1 MTKRYLSENEELMKE
16 WNWEANTDLDPVKLT
31 IGSNKKV
38 WWKCPI
44 CQGEWQATIS
54 DRTRKDSTGCPYCA
68 GKKALKGYN
77 DLETKYPNVAK
88 QWHPIK
94 NGDLTPSDVISGS
107 GKNAWWICSK
117 GHEYEQVIERRVKH
131 PDSCP
136 ICSGQ
141 RVAEGINDL
150 QSRYPNVAKE
160 WHKEKNGDILPTA
173 ITWGSN
179 KKFWWKCSK
188 CGYEWQARVAD
199 RTRDN
204 TGCPACAN
212 KVLFKGYNDLATI
225 FPEIAKE
232 WHPTKNNNL
241 TPSDVVSGSGK
252 KVWWLCSKGH
262 EYQQSVLQKTII
274 GQGCPICAN
283 QKILIGYNDL
293 ATTHP
298 EIAKE
303 WQPIKNGDLTPSDVI
318 AGSKRKIWWICSKGH
333 EYEQSLDKR
342 TKRGFSCPYC
352 SNHKAW
358 KGYNDLATINPE
370 LSKEWHPVKNGSL
383 KPTEVT
389 ASSGKTVWWKCPI
402 GHEYQASIHSRNTGK
417 TNCPI
422 CNLRKSTSF
431 PEQAILYYV
440 RKLWPNSLNKYKDCF
455 ENSMEFDVYIPELK
469 IAIEYDG
476 AHWHKTESEYKR
488 EIKKY
493 EFCKKN
499 EIYLIRIKEHSDKSW
514 NDTADK
520 IYYVPK
526 INKRDFYQ
534 LERIIIHL
542 LDSIRGLKPI
552 FWEVNIERD
561 KNEILDYLSK
571 IDSSLA
577 EERPD
582 VAAKW
587 NYEKNGNL
595 YPNMF
600 SVGSQEVVWWKCK
613 DCGHEWR
620 TSISHMTRKGRYGCP
635 LCSRFLRG
643 RKFTKEMASKIGSL
657 AKTMPE
663 LAKEWHP
670 TKNGN
675 LTPNDITAGRFKPV
689 WWLCPKCGHEWQS
702 SPNSRKKGIGCP
714 CCSGRVPKIG
724 HNDLETKFPEIA
736 QEWDNE
742 QNFPLKANEV
752 LPGSG
757 RKVWWKCSQCGHT
770 WKKEVRLRVKGSK
783 CPKCSKN
790 QLDFE
795 F

>member
-16 WNWEANTDLDPVKLT
+16 WDFEANKDLDPIKLT

-88 QWHPIK
+88 QWHPTK
-94 NGDLTPSDVISGS
+94 NG
-107 GKNAWWICSK
+107 
-117 GHEYEQVIERRVKH
+117 
-131 PDSCP
+131 
-136 ICSGQ
+136 
-141 RVAEGINDL
+141 
-150 QSRYPNVAKE
+150 
-160 WHKEKNGDILPTA
+160 
-173 ITWGSN
+173 
-179 KKFWWKCSK
+179 
-188 CGYEWQARVAD
+188 
-199 RTRDN
+199 
-204 TGCPACAN
+204 
-212 KVLFKGYNDLATI
+212 
-225 FPEIAKE
+225 
-232 WHPTKNNNL
+232 NL

-252 KVWWLCSKGH
+252 KVWWICSKGHEFKQVIERRVKHPDSCPVCSGQKVAEGINDLQSRYPNVANEWHKEKNGNILPTAITWGSNKKFWWICSKCGYEWQAIVSDRTSGHNGCPACANKALFKGYNDLATRFPKIAKEWHPTKNGDLTSSDVVSGSGKKVWWICSKGH
-262 EYQQSVLQKTII
+262 EYQQSVLQRTSI
-274 GQGCPICAN
+274 GQGCPICTN

-303 WQPIKNGDLTPSDVI
+303 WHPTKNGDLTPSDVI
-318 AGSKRKIWWICSKGH
+318 AGSKRKIWWICSKEH

-342 TKRGFSCPYC
+342 TQRGFSCPYC
-352 SNHKAW
+352 SGHKAW
-358 KGYNDLATINPE
+358 KGFNDFETVYPNIA
-370 LSKEWHPVKNGSL
+370 KEWHPTKNGFL
-383 KPTEVT
+383 KPSDVT
-389 ASSGKTVWWKCPI
+389 SGSGKIVWWKCPI
-402 GHEYQASIHSRNTGK
+402 GHEYQASIHDRGSGQ

-422 CNLRKSTSF
+422 CNSSRLTSF
-431 PEQAILYYV
+431 GEQSIYYYI
-440 RKLWPNSLNKYKDCF
+440 KKIYPDTLNRYNELF
-455 ENSMEFDVYIPELK
+455 SNSMEFDVYIPSLK
-469 IAIEYDG
+469 TAIEYDG
-476 AHWHKTESEYKR
+476 GHWHQTEDEHKR

-493 EFCKKN
+493 NFCKEN
-499 EIYLIRIKEHSDKSW
+499 NIILIRVKEENQQNWNDVADRIYYIPKTKRNDFSKLEQAIYSIINDIIKNTKIDIDISRDKLEIQNYLYKIEHSL
-514 NDTADK
+514 AD
-520 IYYVPK
+520 
-526 INKRDFYQ
+526 
-534 LERIIIHL
+534 
-542 LDSIRGLKPI
+542 
-552 FWEVNIERD
+552 
-561 KNEILDYLSK
+561 
-571 IDSSLA
+571 
-577 EERPD
+577 ERPD

-600 SVGSQEVVWWKCK
+600 SVGSREVVWWKCK

-643 RKFTKEMASKIGSL
+643 RKFTKEMANKIGSL
-657 AKTMPE
+657 AKTLPE

-702 SPNSRKKGIGCP
+702 SPNNRKKGIGCP

>member
-88 QWHPIK
+88 QWHPTK
-94 NGDLTPSDVISGS
+94 NG
-107 GKNAWWICSK
+107 
-117 GHEYEQVIERRVKH
+117 
-131 PDSCP
+131 
-136 ICSGQ
+136 
-141 RVAEGINDL
+141 
-150 QSRYPNVAKE
+150 
-160 WHKEKNGDILPTA
+160 
-173 ITWGSN
+173 
-179 KKFWWKCSK
+179 
-188 CGYEWQARVAD
+188 
-199 RTRDN
+199 
-204 TGCPACAN
+204 
-212 KVLFKGYNDLATI
+212 
-225 FPEIAKE
+225 
-232 WHPTKNNNL
+232 NL

-252 KVWWLCSKGH
+252 KVWWICSKGH
-262 EYQQSVLQKTII
+262 EYQQSVLQRTSI
-274 GQGCPICAN
+274 GQGCPICTN

-303 WQPIKNGDLTPSDVI
+303 WHPTKNGDLTPSDVI
-318 AGSKRKIWWICSKGH
+318 AGSNKKVWWICSMGH
-333 EYEQSLDKR
+333 EYQQSLIKR

-352 SNHKAW
+352 SGHKAW
-358 KGYNDLATINPE
+358 KGFNDFETVYPNIA
-370 LSKEWHPVKNGSL
+370 KEWHPTKNGFL
-383 KPTEVT
+383 KPSDVT
-389 ASSGKTVWWKCPI
+389 SGSGKIVWWKCPI
-402 GHEYQASIHSRNTGK
+402 GHEYQASIHDRGSGQ

-422 CNLRKSTSF
+422 CNSSRLTSF
-431 PEQAILYYV
+431 GEQSIYYYI
-440 RKLWPNSLNKYKDCF
+440 KKIYPDTLNRYNELF
-455 ENSMEFDVYIPELK
+455 SNSMEFDVYIPSLK
-469 IAIEYDG
+469 TAIEYDG
-476 AHWHKTESEYKR
+476 GHWHQTEDEHKR

-493 EFCKKN
+493 NFCKEN
-499 EIYLIRIKEHSDKSW
+499 NIILIRVKEENQQNWNDVADRIYYIPKTKRNDFSKLEQAIYSIINDITKNTKIDIDISRDKLEIQNYLYKIEHSL
-514 NDTADK
+514 AD
-520 IYYVPK
+520 
-526 INKRDFYQ
+526 
-534 LERIIIHL
+534 
-542 LDSIRGLKPI
+542 
-552 FWEVNIERD
+552 
-561 KNEILDYLSK
+561 
-571 IDSSLA
+571 
-577 EERPD
+577 ERPD
-582 VAAKW
+582 VARKW

-595 YPNMF
+595 TPEMF
-600 SVGSQEVVWWKCK
+600 SVGSHEIVWWKCP
-613 DCGHEWR
+613 DCGHEWQ
-620 TSISHMTRKGRYGCP
+620 TNINHMTRKGRYGCP